1 MNKICY
7 GCGAK
12 LQTKDATLRGYI
24 PKEKENSSYCQRCFR
39 LIHYGINNETNAPK
53 SITSLINSIN
63 KENKLVIFLI
73 PFLTVRSDIIEI
85 YKKITSPKILV
96 ISKIDIVPRSIKYTN
111 IKNYL
116 TSYYQIADEI
126 KFISSVS
133 NIGIKSLLN
142 YLSENKINEIIIA
155 GESNSGKSTLIN
167 KILEEKKSTLS
178 KVTTSNT
185 PNTTLDFIRIN
196 VSKDLN
202 IIDTPGFILK
212 TIELKSL
219 NISKKYIKPITFQMK
234 SGETLQ
240 LDSTYLFF
248 TENTNITIYLN
259 NDILIKKYYKEIFF
273 EESIDVPANNDLIIK
288 GLGFINIKTSTTIK
302 LHNLHSDLLEQRP
315 SIFGGLNE

>member
-12 LQTKDATLRGYI
+12 LQTKDATLPGYI
-24 PKEKENSSYCQRCFR
+24 PKGKENGSYCQRCFR

-116 TSYYQIADEI
+116 TGYYQIADEI

-142 YLSENKINEIIIA
+142 YLSENKINEIVIA

-240 LDSTYLFF
+240 LDSSYLFF
-248 TENTNITIYLN
+248 TENANITIYLN

-273 EESIDVPANNDLIIK
+273 EESINVPANNDLIIK
-288 GLGFINIKTSTTIK
+288 GLGFINIKNATTIK

>member
-7 GCGAK
+7 GCGIK
-12 LQTKDATLRGYI
+12 LQTKDSSLPGYI
-24 PKEKENSSYCQRCFR
+24 PKEKEDSSYCQRCFK
-39 LIHYGINNETNAPK
+39 LIHYGINNETTTPK
-53 SITSLINSIN
+53 TTKNLIESIN

-73 PFLTVRSDIIEI
+73 PFLTIRKDIINI
-85 YKKITSPKILV
+85 YKKLTSPKILV
-96 ISKIDIVPRSIKYTN
+96 ISKMDIVPRSIKYTN

-116 TSYYQIADEI
+116 QTYYQIDDDI
-126 KFISSVS
+126 KFISSIN

-167 KILEEKKSTLS
+167 KILEEKNSALS
-178 KVTTSNT
+178 KVTTSST

-196 VSKDLN
+196 VTNDLL

-212 TIELKSL
+212 TIELKTL
-219 NISKKYIKPITFQMK
+219 NVSKKYIKPITFQMK

-240 LDSTYLFF
+240 LDNTYLNF
-248 TENTNITIYLN
+248 TNSSNITIYLN
-259 NDILIKKYYKEIFF
+259 NDIPIKKYYKEIFF
-273 EESIDVPANNDLIIK
+273 EEDINIKSNHDLIIK
-288 GLGFINIKTSTTIK
+288 GLGFINIKNDTTIK
-302 LHNLHSDLLEQRP
+302 LHNLPSDLLEQRP

>member
-12 LQTKDATLRGYI
+12 LQTKDATLPGYI
-24 PKEKENSSYCQRCFR
+24 PKEKENGSYCQRCFR

-53 SITSLINSIN
+53 SIASLINSIN

-73 PFLTVRSDIIEI
+73 PFLTMRSDIIKI

-167 KILEEKKSTLS
+167 KILEEKKNTLS
-178 KVTTSNT
+178 KVTTSNA

-234 SGETLQ
+234 RDETLQ

-248 TENTNITIYLN
+248 TESTNITIYLN
-259 NDILIKKYYKEIFF
+259 NDIPIKKYYKEIFF

-288 GLGFINIKTSTTIK
+288 GLGFINIKNATTIK

-315 SIFGGLNE
+315 SIFGGLDE

>member
-12 LQTKDATLRGYI
+12 LQTKDATLPGYI
-24 PKEKENSSYCQRCFR
+24 PKEKENGSYCQRCFR

-116 TSYYQIADEI
+116 TGYYQIADEI

-142 YLSENKINEIIIA
+142 YLSENKINEIVIA

-240 LDSTYLFF
+240 LDSSYLFF
-248 TENTNITIYLN
+248 TENANITIYLN

-288 GLGFINIKTSTTIK
+288 GLGFINIKNATIIK